1 MNYLDINLGT
11 LKVSGKNKE
20 NPLWYWPLQ
29 FISLICTK
37 RKERKAKKGKWFTLI
52 KWNMYSKG
60 NNT

>member
-29 FISLICTK
+29 FISLICTE
-37 RKERKAKKGKWFTLI
+37 RKERKAKKKASGLH
-52 KWNMYSKG
+52 
-60 NNT
+60 